1 MLNDATLQLA
11 SAIEVCDNLHE
22 IQDKVRAFS
31 KQFGYDRFAL
41 FSISATLD
49 GIIEHI
55 YWIEGEWFENG
66 SIDAHTY
73 MRRCPVTRH
82 ILEVNEPFFWVK
94 TTENDN
100 ECYQIM
106 RTPRGDGIHGLQ
118 IPFYGPLGLEGA
130 MSLGGTAIDSSSQAR
145 LAMTMISTSAF
156 YAARKCAEGTSIMP
170 MHKLTQREIEALSW
184 VAIGKRQA
192 DIAAAMN
199 ISPRTVENHLRSA
212 RRRLGVATTAEA
224 IRVAIRNGYIQT

>member
-1 MLNDATLQLA
+1 
-11 SAIEVCDNLHE
+11 
-22 IQDKVRAFS
+22 
-31 KQFGYDRFAL
+31 
-41 FSISATLD
+41 
-49 GIIEHI
+49 
-55 YWIEGEWFENG
+55 
-66 SIDAHTY
+66 
-73 MRRCPVTRH
+73 
-82 ILEVNEPFFWVK
+82 
-94 TTENDN
+94 
-100 ECYQIM
+100 M

-156 YAARKCAEGTSIMP
+156 YAARKCVEGTSIMP